1 MLFLICLFSFFLSL
15 LNTKFV
21 IFLSEKL
28 EIYDKPDKRK
38 IHSKLTSRLGGFGFF
53 VPFLITLFLY
63 SLLVKGFEITDFL
76 ICVFPIFF
84 LGLYD
89 DLFGINP
96 IIKLAAQIFASFIAF
111 NLGFRIDYIYFPFV
125 GYLFFGG
132 LSLFLTIFWLVGLS
146 NALNLVDGMDGLA
159 SGVAILI
166 LLSMAIVSYVLD
178 RNFVFIISII
188 LLFSMTGFFVFN
200 INPARIFMG
209 DSGSLTVGFII
220 GLISISGFMKGL
232 TLVTLFSIIIM
243 LIIPVADT
251 FWAIIRRSV
260 SGRSIFS
267 PDKGHFHHMLL
278 EKGWSV
284 RKINSLFRGI
294 TVMGSLVFFFVFLP
308 QEYFLFTASFLIF
321 GYLFLFL
328 LESIVIGVRKSA

>member
-1 MLFLICLFSFFLSL
+1 MCLISFLLSL

-21 IFLSEKL
+21 IFFSEKL
-28 EIYDKPDKRK
+28 KIYDKPDSRK
-38 IHSKLTSRLGGFGFF
+38 IHNELTSRLGGVGFF
-53 VPFLITLFLY
+53 IPFLISMFLY
-63 SLLVKGFEITDFL
+63 SFFVKGFEIVDFL
-76 ICVFPIFF
+76 ICILPIFL

-96 IIKLAAQIFASFIAF
+96 IVKLAAQIFASVVAF
-111 NLGFRIDYIYFPFV
+111 NLGFRIDYIYFPFI

-132 LSLFLTIFWLVGLS
+132 LSLFFTIFWLVGLS

-166 LLSMAIVSYVLD
+166 LLSMAIVSYVLG
-178 RNFVFIISII
+178 RNFVFIISLM

-220 GLISISGFMKGL
+220 GLLSVSGFMKGL

-251 FWAIIRRSV
+251 LWAIIRRTI
-260 SGRSIFS
+260 SGKSIFS
-267 PDKGHFHHMLL
+267 PDKGHFHHVLL

-284 RKINSLFRGI
+284 RRINLLFRGI
-294 TVMGSLVFFFVFLP
+294 TVVGSLVFFFVFLP
-308 QEYFLFTASFLIF
+308 QEYFLFTASFLVF
-321 GYLFLFL
+321 GYFFLFL
-328 LESIVIGVRKSA
+328 IESIVIGVRKSA

>member
-1 MLFLICLFSFFLSL
+1 MCLISFLFSL
-15 LNTKFV
+15 LNTKLV
-21 IFLSEKL
+21 IFFSEKL
-28 EIYDKPDKRK
+28 KVYDKPDSRK
-38 IHSKLTSRLGGFGFF
+38 IHNELTSRLGGVGFF
-53 VPFLITLFLY
+53 IPFLFSMFMY
-63 SLLVKGFEITDFL
+63 SFFVKGFEIVDFL
-76 ICVFPIFF
+76 ICILPVFL

-96 IIKLAAQIFASFIAF
+96 LVKLAAQIFASLVAF
-111 NLGFRIDYIYFPFV
+111 NLGFRIDYIYFPFI

-132 LSLFLTIFWLVGLS
+132 FSLFFTIFWLVGLS

-178 RNFVFIISII
+178 RNFVFVISVL

-220 GLISISGFMKGL
+220 GLLSVSGFMKGL

-251 FWAIIRRSV
+251 LWAIIRRSI
-260 SGRSIFS
+260 SGKSIFS
-267 PDKGHFHHMLL
+267 PDKGHFHHVLL

-284 RKINSLFRGI
+284 RKINFLFRGI
-294 TVMGSLVFFFVFLP
+294 TVVGSLVFFFVFLP

-321 GYLFLFL
+321 GYFFLFL
-328 LESIVIGVRKSA
+328 IESIVIGVRKSA